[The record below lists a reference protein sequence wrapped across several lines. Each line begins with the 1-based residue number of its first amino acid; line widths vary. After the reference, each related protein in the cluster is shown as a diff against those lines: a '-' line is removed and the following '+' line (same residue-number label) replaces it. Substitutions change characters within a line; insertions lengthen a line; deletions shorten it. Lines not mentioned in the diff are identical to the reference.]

1 MIWLLVTHVTRN
13 ICGWH
18 PFPYAFFRWSVR
30 PAEQPRSLAL
40 RLPPTSDGRRR
51 EWRWSVRVWSVS
63 VSSTRLGVGGILFT
77 DLWSRRRRRII
88 NERQDPSR
96 EKWAG
101 ALYDLRPRNQ
111 PSGPSRDALGA
122 AEAARGD
129 RLPAAA
135 PTGGI
140 GERGAPAD
148 EQVGE
153 DKGQPAQ
160 VAASPAAS
168 TTTAAGRG
176 GAIGPDWCRYQIIA
190 FNGRAGVPLPSLRH
204 SSLTWNSEA
213 NSSPGLFFSVAGRPQ
228 HPGQLPH
235 DRWDCYSSL
244 FSAVGLQAAQPATS
258 SRSASPFAY
267 TLLFRVHRMRRNF
280 FNTWGKS
287 RLKGKL
293 SSFPLILFLHPKSK
307 EHNLPRRRRS
317 WAWSTVFQF
326 PLARR
331 KDCSWWFGT
340 RVRRQHLVFEQL
352 DSLLT
357 APSVPKYLSFSFFE
371 KQLWFNIF
379 KILIFMV
386 HN

>member
-1 MIWLLVTHVTRN
+1 MISMGVVGVGL
-13 ICGWH
+13 IY
-18 PFPYAFFRWSVR
+18 P
-30 PAEQPRSLAL
+30 
-40 RLPPTSDGRRR
+40 
-51 EWRWSVRVWSVS
+51 
-63 VSSTRLGVGGILFT
+63 RLGVDGISFT

-176 GAIGPDWCRYQIIA
+176 GAIGPD
-190 FNGRAGVPLPSLRH
+190 
-204 SSLTWNSEA
+204 
-213 NSSPGLFFSVAGRPQ
+213 
-228 HPGQLPH
+228 
-235 DRWDCYSSL
+235 
-244 FSAVGLQAAQPATS
+244 
-258 SRSASPFAY
+258 
-267 TLLFRVHRMRRNF
+267 
-280 FNTWGKS
+280 
-287 RLKGKL
+287 
-293 SSFPLILFLHPKSK
+293 
-307 EHNLPRRRRS
+307 
-317 WAWSTVFQF
+317 
-326 PLARR
+326 
-331 KDCSWWFGT
+331 
-340 RVRRQHLVFEQL
+340 
-352 DSLLT
+352 
-357 APSVPKYLSFSFFE
+357 
-371 KQLWFNIF
+371 
-379 KILIFMV
+379 
-386 HN
+386 